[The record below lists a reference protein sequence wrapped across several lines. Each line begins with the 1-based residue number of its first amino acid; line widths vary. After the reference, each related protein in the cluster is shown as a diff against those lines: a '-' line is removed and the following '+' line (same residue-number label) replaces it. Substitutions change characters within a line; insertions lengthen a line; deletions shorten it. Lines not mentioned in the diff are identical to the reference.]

1 MRIVDFHN
9 HIGTASDTAQTV
21 AELWEGLQRDGVEK
35 AVVFPINDVSRPKQ
49 YTAQHEEIAQAVRQ
63 HPGRLSGFLR
73 PKVSDRRGT
82 ERELARFT
90 EYGFEGV
97 KLHPLSDSFK
107 PEDTRSVLEFAQAQ
121 GVVVLIHTEK
131 EPGCR
136 PGEWSGLFRE
146 FPSVTFVLAHSARSI
161 VEEAIE
167 VALKHPNVMLDTSV
181 QIWFNLRLASRSL
194 GADRFLFAS
203 DTPYSH
209 RPLDILT
216 VSNVWSGSALE
227 LVMGGN
233 ALRVL
238 GGKEER

>member
-1 MRIVDFHN
+1 LRIVDFHN
-9 HIGTASDTAQTV
+9 HIGTALDTAQTV
-21 AELWEGLQRDGVEK
+21 EELTAGLDRDGVEK
-35 AVVFPINDVSRPKQ
+35 AVVFPINDVSRPSQ
-49 YTAQHEEIAQAVRQ
+49 YTAQHEEIARAVVR
-63 HPGRLSGFLR
+63 HPGRLAGFLR
-73 PKVSDRRGT
+73 PKVADRRGT
-82 ERELARFT
+82 ERELARFG

-107 PEDTRSVLEFAQAQ
+107 PEDARFVLEFAQML
-121 GVVVLIHTEK
+121 GVPVIIHTEK

-136 PGEWSGLFRE
+136 PSEWSGLFGA

-161 VEEAIE
+161 VEDAVE
-167 VALKHPNVMLDTSV
+167 VALRHPNVMLDTSV

-209 RPLDILT
+209 RPLDFVI
-216 VSNVWSGSALE
+216 VSHVWSGNELE
-227 LVMGGN
+227 MVMGGN

-238 GGKEER
+238 RGKELK